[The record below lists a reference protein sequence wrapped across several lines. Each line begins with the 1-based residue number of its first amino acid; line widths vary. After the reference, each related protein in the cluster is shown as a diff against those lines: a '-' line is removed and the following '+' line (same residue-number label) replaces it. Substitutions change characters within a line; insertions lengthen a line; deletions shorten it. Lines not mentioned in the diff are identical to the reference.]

1 MNLNIIFCQLNNS
14 DKYLNV
20 KLILHAFHIFR
31 FYVHLIFV
39 LYFVSRVVTYYYLLS
54 ICLDPDKFSCIWHF
68 AFFFFFLCM
77 RLSFYIQSALFM
89 QCSHTIHA
97 LFTGPTTTL
106 FRKKILKMGLMALFI
121 HLKIILLQYFQF
133 SRNLSSH
140 MLR

>member
-68 AFFFFFLCM
+68 AFFFFFFFFMHASQFLETKCIVHAM
-77 RLSFYIQSALFM
+77 FTHYSCTVHRTYNHFIQEKNIKNG
-89 QCSHTIHA
+89 SHGTIYTFKNYFA
-97 LFTGPTTTL
+97 TVFSVFTE
-106 FRKKILKMGLMALFI
+106 LK
-121 HLKIILLQYFQF
+121 
-133 SRNLSSH
+133 
-140 MLR
+140 